1 MEEQNGP
8 IEFNE
13 ERIRLTVG
21 FKRSTLDKID
31 RLRDEWGLKSRGAI
45 VERLLDELLGEQIA
59 DESAQK

>member
-1 MEEQNGP
+1 MIDQSEL
-8 IEFNE
+8 IEIKE

-59 DESAQK
+59 DKSAQK

>member
-1 MEEQNGP
+1 MDEQNGP

-59 DESAQK
+59 DESTEK